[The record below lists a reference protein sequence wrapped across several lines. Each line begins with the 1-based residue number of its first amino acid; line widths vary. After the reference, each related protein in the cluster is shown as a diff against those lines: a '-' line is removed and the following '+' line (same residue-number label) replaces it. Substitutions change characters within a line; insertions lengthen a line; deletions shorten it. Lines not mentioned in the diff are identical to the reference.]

1 MITMTMRGS
10 GDGPWLTIHADSVD
24 EMVSLMNR
32 PPARLLDTLKGMTCP
47 CGENHLGNGND
58 WDEDCFYC
66 SGSFEHDAVQLACDQ
81 GHPPDLG
88 GHDDSDEAQ

>member
-1 MITMTMRGS
+1 MSVTMTMRGS

-58 WDEDCFYC
+58 WDEECFYC
-66 SGSFEHDAVQLACDQ
+66 FDHDAVQLACDE

>member
-1 MITMTMRGS
+1 MSVTMTMRGS

-47 CGENHLGNGND
+47 CGENHLDNGNN

-66 SGSFEHDAVQLACDQ
+66 FDHDAVQLACDE
-81 GHPPDLG
+81 GHPPTFKEP
-88 GHDDSDEAQ
+88 DDSAEAQ